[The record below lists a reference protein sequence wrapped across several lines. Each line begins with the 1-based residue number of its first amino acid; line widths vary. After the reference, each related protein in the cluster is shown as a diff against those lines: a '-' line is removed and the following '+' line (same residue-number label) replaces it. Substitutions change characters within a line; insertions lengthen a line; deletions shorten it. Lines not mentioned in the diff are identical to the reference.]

1 MALSTVVSWL
11 SNQDIRSPID
21 LKGVNTERLLDSAPG
36 LEPAVV
42 TFIAAIIEVLHL
54 LIAVAP
60 WPALF
65 SRKRIALN

>member
-1 MALSTVVSWL
+1 MALSAVVSWL
-11 SNQDIRSPID
+11 SNQDITSPVD
-21 LKGVNTERLLDSAPG
+21 LRGVHSARLLDKAPG

-42 TFIAAIIEVLHL
+42 TFIAAVIEVFHL